1 MPPVSPKNKSDAAAL
16 RRVVDVN
23 YNRTLEGLRTVEELF
38 RFVFEDHPISSR
50 IKSLRHAIRI
60 PLAKDGLLLSC
71 IAERDSDHDIG
82 KAPDVRED
90 ARTDVSDLIC
100 ANLSRVKESLRTLE
114 EVLKI
119 IDISKTHAVKALR
132 FRFYTLEKDIIV
144 WLRNKGRL

>member
-1 MPPVSPKNKSDAAAL
+1 MPPASAKKDSDVRAL

-23 YNRTLEGLRTVEELF
+23 HNRALEGLRTVEEVF
-38 RFVFEDHPISSR
+38 RFVFEDPGLSSR
-50 IKSLRHAIRI
+50 LKSLRHALRL
-60 PLAKDGLLLSC
+60 PLCKDGLLVSC
-71 IAERDSDHDIG
+71 IAERDSDDDIG
-82 KAPDVRED
+82 RAPDARED
-90 ARTDVSDLIC
+90 VRANVTDLVC

-144 WLRNKGRL
+144 WLRNQGRL